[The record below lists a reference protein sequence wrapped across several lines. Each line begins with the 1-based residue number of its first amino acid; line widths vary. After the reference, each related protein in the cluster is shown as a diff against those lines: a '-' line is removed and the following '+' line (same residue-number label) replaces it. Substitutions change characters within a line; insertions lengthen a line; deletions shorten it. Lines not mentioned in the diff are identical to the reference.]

1 MSEPNG
7 KTALKAIEE
16 ALRLLR
22 STSKLEGAAKEGV
35 EALLEI
41 AVEKLRHAQA
51 HP

>member
-1 MSEPNG
+1 MSKPNR
-7 KTALKAIEE
+7 KSALEAIEE

-41 AVEKLRHAQA
+41 AVEKLRHGQT